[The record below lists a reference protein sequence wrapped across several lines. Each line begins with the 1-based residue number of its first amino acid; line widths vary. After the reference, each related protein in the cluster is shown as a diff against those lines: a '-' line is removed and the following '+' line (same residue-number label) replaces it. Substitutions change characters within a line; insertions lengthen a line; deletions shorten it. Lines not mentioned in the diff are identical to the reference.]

1 MVRSCNERKGKYE
14 MPMIIPP
21 KEILENIRCR
31 NNSVYLVGE
40 VTEEQKNIF
49 CKFKKEVE
57 GIFKRS
63 RVEVESDDS
72 FKEETR

>member
-1 MVRSCNERKGKYE
+1 

-57 GIFKRS
+57 GIFK
-63 RVEVESDDS
+63 
-72 FKEETR
+72 KK